1 MSEQRRETARGP
13 IVDRRLWV
21 LLLAVIVASAIAA
34 YGHDYGHG
42 VPAVSNSEVY
52 QPTPLPDRI
61 VLTWTGDP
69 ATSQTVTWRTD
80 GSVEIGYAEI
90 AVAEDGPAFADH
102 ADSYQAETEELNIG
116 TMHAHYHTVEFK
128 GMTPAT
134 LYAYRVGDG
143 VNWSEWNQFRT
154 ASDGPQ
160 PFTFVYFGDAQN
172 EVYSQWSRVV
182 REAYAD
188 APRAAFMLHAGDLI
202 NRASA
207 DGEWGEWFAASGH
220 IHRMVP
226 CIATPGNHEYEGTMP
241 LNRLLR
247 RKRADNEPE
256 LSKHWRPTFA
266 FPQNGPEGLEETVY
280 WLDYQGTRIISLN
293 SNERIEEQTG
303 WLENVLRENPN
314 RWTIVTF
321 HHPIYSVN
329 PARDNIEIRDAWQPL
344 FDRYRVDLVLQGHD
358 HAYARSGLLTHQNP
372 NVATGVTAHN
382 RDAGTVYVVSV
393 SGPKMYAAGTREEMH
408 RTAEDTQLYQ
418 IIHVESGELR
428 YEARTATG
436 RLYDAFSLHKQLG
449 AANMLVDHIPQTP
462 ANIRDASLA
471 GR

>member
-1 MSEQRRETARGP
+1 MSEQRAETARGP
-13 IVDRRLWV
+13 LADNRRLWV
-21 LLLAVIVASAIAA
+21 MVLAVIVASAIAA

-42 VPAVSNSEVY
+42 VPAVSNSEIY
-52 QPTPLPDRI
+52 RPTPIPDRI

-69 ATSQTVTWRTD
+69 ATTQAVTWRTD
-80 GSVEIGYAEI
+80 GSVVRAYAEI

-102 ADSYQAETEELNIG
+102 SDSYEAVTEEFPLG
-116 TMHAHYHTVEFK
+116 STHAHCHTVQFE
-128 GMTPAT
+128 GLTPAT

-154 ASDGPQ
+154 SSNDPE

-172 EVYSQWSRVV
+172 EVHSHWSRVV
-182 REAYAD
+182 REAYRD

-247 RKRADNEPE
+247 RKRANDAPE
-256 LSKHWRPTFA
+256 LSRHWRPTFA
-266 FPQNGPEGLEETVY
+266 FPENGPEGLEETVY

-293 SNERIEEQTG
+293 SNERVEDQTG
-303 WLENVLRENPN
+303 WLEEVLKTNPN

-321 HHPIYSVN
+321 HHPIYSTN
-329 PARDNIEIRDAWQPL
+329 PSRDNVAVRDEWQPL
-344 FDRYRVDLVLQGHD
+344 FDEYRVDLVLQGHD
-358 HAYARSGLLTHQNP
+358 HTYARSGLMVHE
-372 NVATGVTAHN
+372 NVPTGVTAHN
-382 RDAGTVYVVSV
+382 REAGTVYVVSV
-393 SGPKMYAAGTREEMH
+393 SGPKMYAVRDHGEMR

-436 RLYDAFSLHKQLG
+436 RLYDAFSLHKQFG
-449 AANMLVDHIPQTP
+449 AANTLVDHIPETP
-462 ANIRDASLA
+462 ANIRDATLA